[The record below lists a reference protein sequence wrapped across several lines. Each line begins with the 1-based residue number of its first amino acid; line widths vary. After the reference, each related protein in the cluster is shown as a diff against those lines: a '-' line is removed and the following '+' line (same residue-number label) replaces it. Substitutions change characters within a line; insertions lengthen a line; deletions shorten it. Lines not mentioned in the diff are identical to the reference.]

1 MRCNHCG
8 FEILDES
15 PVCPFCKM
23 ALRQEKRERPEQRE
37 EPEYVMEEGTNEGGS
52 RRSRRKRAGKKAES
66 KRKRAEKKRR
76 SIKHTETEVFGA
88 YPEIKEQFRR
98 KRRILAAV
106 LFFVI
111 MVESILVLINVFTYE
126 TVHYPWSV
134 LIGGILLFSFLCL
147 WNVFRTRVGHIAKI
161 YTQMGLFLLLL
172 LFLDKMLNKHGVFI
186 GYGLPILIDCFL
198 GVILFCM
205 IVNRAHYENYVLL
218 QFFMVVFS
226 GITLLLMVTGV
237 LKNQKLISTSL
248 VAAALFFLGTVMLG
262 HRKVRQELKR
272 KFHV

>member
-15 PVCPFCKM
+15 PVCPFCRM
-23 ALRQEKRERPEQRE
+23 ALRQERREKIDSRDGSAD
-37 EPEYVMEEGTNEGGS
+37 EGTETEESEKN
-52 RRSRRKRAGKKAES
+52 RRNRKNKNRRTAKKAERRR
-66 KRKRAEKKRR
+66 RKPPEE
-76 SIKHTETEVFGA
+76 IEVSGA

-98 KRRILAAV
+98 KRRILRTV

-111 MVESILVLINVFTYE
+111 MVESILVLVNVFTYE
-126 TVHYPWSV
+126 TVRYPWSV
-134 LIGGILLFSFLCL
+134 LIGGVLLFSFLCL

-172 LFLDKMLNKHGVFI
+172 LFLDKMLEKHGVFI

-205 IVNRAHYENYVLL
+205 IVNRKHYENYVLL

>member
-15 PVCPFCKM
+15 PVCPFCRM
-23 ALRQEKRERPEQRE
+23 ALRQEKKEKTEKQENSEEEETGAENGRKNRSRNRNKNKRPVAKTERR
-37 EPEYVMEEGTNEGGS
+37 
-52 RRSRRKRAGKKAES
+52 RRSKNPEKAE
-66 KRKRAEKKRR
+66 
-76 SIKHTETEVFGA
+76 VYGA

-98 KRRILAAV
+98 KRRILSAV

-111 MVESILVLINVFTYE
+111 MVESILVLINIYTSE
-126 TVHYPWSV
+126 TVCYPWSL
-134 LIGGILLFSFLCL
+134 LIGGILIFSFLCL
-147 WNVFRTRVGHIAKI
+147 WNVFRTKVGHIAKI

-172 LFLDKMLNKHGVFI
+172 LFLDKMLEKHGVFI
-186 GYGLPILIDCFL
+186 GYGLPILIDVFL
-198 GVILFCM
+198 GVIFICM
-205 IVNRAHYENYVLL
+205 LVNRKHYENYILL

-226 GITLLLMVTGV
+226 LITLVLMVMGV

-248 VAAALFFLGTVMLG
+248 EASALFFLGTVMLG